1 MPTHR
6 LINFEIQNYYQN
18 ERKSIG
24 VSSRNSLPKAYV
36 INIDE
41 FNSIETHWV
50 ALHVYCNNI
59 KYFDSFGVENIPKEI
74 KKFIENKN
82 ILTNIFRIQAYDSI
96 ICGFNNGRILLY
108 CMYWFYVKTLAWLY

>member
-41 FNSIETHWV
+41 FKSIETH
-50 ALHVYCNNI
+50 
-59 KYFDSFGVENIPKEI
+59 
-74 KKFIENKN
+74 
-82 ILTNIFRIQAYDSI
+82 
-96 ICGFNNGRILLY
+96 
-108 CMYWFYVKTLAWLY
+108 